1 MSRPLTQAAKTSQIG
16 AMCQGRVFRFLKAQF
31 MPARFSS
38 YLRKSLV
45 SGCRTS
51 SESTPGMARSCNRP
65 AFPSAVLF
73 LIIILLGSGHVAR
86 SLAQG
91 IQSDD
96 QTKDQNVVRGTV
108 INAITHEPIG
118 RALVSSPGG
127 QMAMLTDAEGHF
139 EFSIPKSEGENV
151 PGPGP
156 RRHLGAGGPLWLTA
170 RKPGFLDRPNEAG
183 QTQAIPGSEVT
194 ISLIPEAIIKG
205 RVILST
211 GEPALGIAVQIFF
224 RRVQEG
230 ALRWTPGAQAR
241 ANSNG
246 EFRFAELSPGAYKVV
261 TREMM
266 DDDPADTEVG
276 GQQYGFAP
284 VYYPG
289 VADFGSAGTI
299 QLLAGQT
306 FEAELSIARQPYYT
320 VRIPV
325 VNGEMNNGMHVAVS
339 VRGHRGPEYSLGHN
353 AGKQRIEGTLPNGNY
368 VVEAATFGQNSSSG
382 SVNIT
387 VAGGPVEGPALALV
401 RNSSIRIQ
409 VSEEFNDTNS
419 SGSTTTFNTGRG
431 NFSMRGPRADL
442 NVLVDAADDFAP
454 QNMIGLAPPA
464 GPNDESMVIEGIPPG
479 RYWLR
484 PTASRGYVA
493 AATMG
498 GVDLLRQQFTVI
510 PGPTTPIEITLRDDT
525 AEIEGTVG
533 DTTANSAYPNPGD
546 APTHA
551 YVYCVPL
558 PDSPGLFMQLSPSA
572 DGKFDYQMMS
582 PGTYRVM
589 AFKNPQPNLPYRDA
603 DAMRAYDS
611 IGQVVHLG
619 AGQKANVQLQIS
631 ASVE

>member
-1 MSRPLTQAAKTSQIG
+1 MSWSSL
-16 AMCQGRVFRFLKAQF
+16 VRFLNAGSLSCF
-31 MPARFSS
+31 LSRAGEILSPRTAIASCVLLAAVSAGAPSS
-38 YLRKSLV
+38 
-45 SGCRTS
+45 
-51 SESTPGMARSCNRP
+51 
-65 AFPSAVLF
+65 F
-73 LIIILLGSGHVAR
+73 
-86 SLAQG
+86 AQG

-96 QTKDQNVVRGTV
+96 QAKDQNIVRGTV
-108 INAITHEPIG
+108 INAVTHEPIG

-127 QMAMLTDAEGHF
+127 EMAMLTDAEGHF
-139 EFSIPKSEGENV
+139 EFSILKPESENA

-156 RRHLGAGGPLWLTA
+156 GRRFGAGGPSWLTA

-183 QTQAIPGSEVT
+183 QIQAIPGSEMT

-205 RVILST
+205 RVILSS
-211 GEPALGIAVQIFF
+211 GEPALDVPVQIFF

-246 EFRFAELSPGAYKVV
+246 EFRFAELSPGSYKVV

-299 QLLAGQT
+299 QLTAGQT
-306 FEAELSIARQPYYT
+306 FEAELSITRQPYYP

-339 VRGHRGPEYSLGHN
+339 VRGRRGPEYSLGHN
-353 AGKQRIEGTLPNGNY
+353 AGKQRIEGTLPNGDY

-382 SVNIT
+382 SVNFT
-387 VAGGPVEGPALALV
+387 VAGAPVEGPALVLV
-401 RNSSIRIQ
+401 RNGSIRIQ
-409 VSEEFNDTNS
+409 VSEEFTNTNS
-419 SGSTTTFNTGRG
+419 DGSTTTFNTGGRS
-431 NFSMRGPRADL
+431 FSMRGPRADL

-454 QNMIGLAPPA
+454 QNMIGLPPPA

-498 GVDLLRQQFTVI
+498 GVDLLRQPFTVI
-510 PGPTTPIEITLRDDT
+510 MGPTTPIEVTLRDDT

-533 DTTANSAYPNPGD
+533 DASANAAAYPKPGD
-546 APTHA
+546 SPARA

-558 PDSPGLFMQLSPSA
+558 PDSPGQFMQLSPSS
-572 DGKFDYQMMS
+572 DGKFDYRMMS

-589 AFKNPQPNLPYRDA
+589 AFKTPQPNLPYRDA

-611 IGQVVHLG
+611 IGQVVRLG
-619 AGQKANVQLQIS
+619 AGQKTNVQLQVNSSI
-631 ASVE
+631 E

>member
-1 MSRPLTQAAKTSQIG
+1 MSSSSLVRLFCVGCTPCFLSRPSEISASRSQLFAESTSGRTCNRLSAALRT
-16 AMCQGRVFRFLKAQF
+16 AMA
-31 MPARFSS
+31 
-38 YLRKSLV
+38 SLV
-45 SGCRTS
+45 
-51 SESTPGMARSCNRP
+51 
-65 AFPSAVLF
+65 
-73 LIIILLGSGHVAR
+73 LLVAGFACGPL
-86 SLAQG
+86 SVAQG
-91 IQSDD
+91 MQSDD
-96 QTKDQNVVRGTV
+96 QAKDQSTVRGTV
-108 INAITHEPIG
+108 INAVTHEPIG

-127 QMAMLTDAEGHF
+127 QMAMLTDGEGHF
-139 EFSIPKSEGENV
+139 EFSLPKSDGDNV

-156 RRHLGAGGPLWLTA
+156 RRRFGSGGPLFLTA

-183 QTQAIPGSEVT
+183 QSQAVPGSEVT

-211 GEPALGIAVQIFF
+211 GEPAIGIAMQIFF

-246 EFRFAELSPGAYKVV
+246 EFRFAELSPGSYKVV

-299 QLLAGQT
+299 QLTAGQT
-306 FEAELSIARQPYYT
+306 FEAELSITRQPYYP

-387 VAGGPVEGPALALV
+387 VAGAPVEGPSLVLV
-401 RNSSIRIQ
+401 RNGSIRIQ
-409 VSEEFNDTNS
+409 VSEEFSDTNS
-419 SGSTTTFNTGRG
+419 GGSTTTVNSGPRSFSIRG
-431 NFSMRGPRADL
+431 LRADL
-442 NVLVDAADDFAP
+442 NVQVAAADDFAP
-454 QNMIGLAPPA
+454 QNMIGLAPPS

-484 PTASRGYVA
+484 PSAMRGYVA

-498 GVDLLRQQFTVI
+498 GVDLLRQPFTVI
-510 PGPTTPIEITLRDDT
+510 PGPTTPIEVTLRDDT
-525 AEIEGTVG
+525 SEIEGTVG
-533 DTTANSAYPNPGD
+533 DASANSAYPNPGD
-546 APTHA
+546 APTRA

-558 PDSPGLFMQLSPSA
+558 PDSPGQFMQLSPSS

-589 AFKNPQPNLPYRDA
+589 AFKSPQTNLPYRDA
-603 DAMRAYDS
+603 EAMRAYDS
-611 IGQVVHLG
+611 IGQVIHLG
-619 AGQKANVQLQIS
+619 AGQKTNVQLQIS
-631 ASVE
+631 SGIE